1 MKKRFYAF
9 SRFKHFRPSIEQKH
23 HFIQSLIQPVLT
35 YNIELWY
42 NGATDKQK
50 DKLQEP
56 FIRNDYFFD
65 TKFYVQNSVLKLA
78 NNFIYDSHHILHD
91 CYKTN
96 RKFYRMPKTKT
107 NRFLTSF
114 VPFSI
119 KLLNN

>member
-1 MKKRFYAF
+1 M
-9 SRFKHFRPSIEQKH
+9 
-23 HFIQSLIQPVLT
+23 
-35 YNIELWY
+35 ELWY
-42 NGATDKQK
+42 NGAADKQK

-56 FIRNDYFFD
+56 FIRNDYSVD
-65 TKFYVQNSVLKLA
+65 TKFYVQNSVLKLV
-78 NNFIYDSHHILHD
+78 NNFIYDSRHSLHD

-107 NRFLTSF
+107 NTFLTSF